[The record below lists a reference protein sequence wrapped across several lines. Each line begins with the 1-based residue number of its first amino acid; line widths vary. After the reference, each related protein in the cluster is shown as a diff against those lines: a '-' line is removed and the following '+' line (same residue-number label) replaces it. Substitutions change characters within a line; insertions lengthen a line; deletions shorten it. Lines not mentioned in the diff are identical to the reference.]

1 MNRKRFYS
9 LDEGDLSTFLVLWQI
24 LLLTSSCFS
33 SFCFVLK
40 QKSNASD
47 TYRSGSETHVA
58 TFFLMVLK
66 IYLDKCRILIVYPS
80 FVTFKS
86 NVWAM
91 YDALHQD
98 VASQASMYNTW
109 FHGHWIMPCTHI
121 YIHVTTSSIHLSLTD
136 SNRVWANATPLEMY
150 FFFLADLCQ
159 AALGWALVWVWPI
172 KRK

>member
-1 MNRKRFYS
+1 MRAICRHFWCFDRFSCWQARVFLRFVLCWNRKATPATPT
-9 LDEGDLSTFLVLWQI
+9 EAEVK
-24 LLLTSSCFS
+24 LTS
-33 SFCFVLK
+33 L
-40 QKSNASD
+40 
-47 TYRSGSETHVA
+47 